1 MDLNIARKEDW
12 SVDQS
17 YSLKQYLN
25 MPSQSYSLKQ
35 YLDMPSQSYSLK
47 QYLPRY
53 A

>member
-12 SVDQS
+12 SVD
-17 YSLKQYLN
+17 
-25 MPSQSYSLKQ
+25 QSYSLKQ